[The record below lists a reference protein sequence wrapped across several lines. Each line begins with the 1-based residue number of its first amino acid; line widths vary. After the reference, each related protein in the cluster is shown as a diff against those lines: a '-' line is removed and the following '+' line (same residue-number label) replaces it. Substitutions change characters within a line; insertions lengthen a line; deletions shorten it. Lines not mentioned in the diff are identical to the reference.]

1 MVKLCVMERFSL
13 RLVTKALRF
22 AVLMIMLPFAH
33 LDAWM
38 SHKHTKDKI
47 HHKVQFWS
55 KLGLKILNKPLIVVN
70 QERTQDLSHTL
81 VVCNHQGLIDPLPIM
96 VAMKSPMSFV
106 SKMENK
112 NILAIGEWGKAIDI
126 IYFDRDTLEGNVRM
140 LRECTQQ
147 LKAGGNVLIFPEGTR
162 SKSDTMNPFKSK
174 AFGIVKMAK
183 ANVLPLSL
191 SHAYDPFDSKI
202 NEKITIHVH
211 PLIPYEDIQALSVEE
226 MSQTIYDI
234 IEKDIQPTTS
244 QSTTL
249 ES

>member
-1 MVKLCVMERFSL
+1 
-13 RLVTKALRF
+13 
-22 AVLMIMLPFAH
+22 MLPFAH

-38 SHKHTKDKI
+38 SHRLSKDKI
-47 HHKVQFWS
+47 HHKVQFWA

-70 QERTQDLSHTL
+70 QELTQNISHTL

-96 VAMKSPMSFV
+96 VAMRSPMSFV

-112 NILAIGEWGKAIDI
+112 KMLAIGEWGKAIGV

-183 ANVLPLSL
+183 ANILPISL
-191 SHAYDPFDSKI
+191 SHASDPFDPKI
-202 NEKITIHVH
+202 NEKITIVVH
-211 PLIPYEDIQALSVEE
+211 PLIPYDAIKSLSVEE

-234 IEKDIQPTTS
+234 IEKEIQPTTFK
-244 QSTTL
+244 STTL
-249 ES
+249 QS